1 MDSKSKEIHRLLRDT
16 CDFTVRI
23 PMLGKIESL
32 NASVAAALIF
42 CVLMRRKTGE
52 E

>member
-1 MDSKSKEIHRLLRDT
+1 MDSKSKEIHRLLRET

-32 NASVAAALIF
+32 NASVAAALLF
-42 CVLMRRKTGE
+42 YEVRRRRMGE
-52 E
+52 K